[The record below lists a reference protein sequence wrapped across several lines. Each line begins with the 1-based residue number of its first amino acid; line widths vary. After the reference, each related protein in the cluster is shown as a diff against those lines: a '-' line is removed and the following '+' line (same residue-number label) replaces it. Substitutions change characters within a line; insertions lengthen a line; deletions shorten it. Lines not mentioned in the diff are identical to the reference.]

1 MKKIL
6 FFDCFSGISG
16 DMTIGAL
23 LDLGVDQEQFMN
35 EIEKLHVHGYELE
48 IEKSIKKGITGTRFH
63 VHLTDHHHDHDED
76 HHHHHHDHRNL
87 FDVEKIIDDSGLKDN
102 VKVMSK
108 NIFRLVAEAEA
119 KIHGK
124 PLDQVHFHE
133 VGAIDSIIDIVGAA
147 ICMDLLGVDEV
158 YASPLH
164 VGTGFVHCA
173 HGVFPVPAPATLE
186 ILKGVPIYNKG
197 IETELVTPTG
207 AAIIKALSEGFGD
220 VPAMELNRIGYG
232 LGKKDLAIPNVLR
245 VYLGEKKTRKIG

>member
-6 FFDCFSGISG
+6 FFDCFAGISG
-16 DMTIGAL
+16 DMTIGAF
-23 LDLGVDQEQFMN
+23 LDLGVDQEQFID
-35 EIEKLHVHGYELE
+35 EINKLHIHGYELE
-48 IEKSIKKGITGTRFH
+48 INKSIKKGISGTNFH
-63 VHLTDHHHDHDED
+63 VHLTHHHHDHGE
-76 HHHHHHDHRNL
+76 HHHHDHRNL
-87 FDVEKIIDDSGLKDN
+87 FDVEKIIEDSGLKDT
-102 VKVMSK
+102 VKIMSK

-147 ICMDLLGVDEV
+147 VCMDLLGVDEV

-207 AAIIKALSEGFGD
+207 AAIVKALSQGFGD
-220 VPAMELNRIGYG
+220 VPAMELHSIGYG
-232 LGKKDLAIPNVLR
+232 LGKKDLDIPNVLR
-245 VYLGEKKTRKIG
+245 VYLGEKKTKKVV

>member
-6 FFDCFSGISG
+6 FFDCFAGISG

-23 LDLGVDQEQFMN
+23 LDLGVDQEQFIH
-35 EIEKLHVHGYELE
+35 EINKLQLHGYELE
-48 IEKSIKKGITGTRFH
+48 MNKSIKKGITGTSFH
-63 VHLTDHHHDHDED
+63 VHLTHHHHDHED
-76 HHHHHHDHRNL
+76 HHHHDHRNL
-87 FDVEKIIDDSGLKDN
+87 FDVEKIIDDSDVKDS

-124 PLDQVHFHE
+124 SLDEVHFHE

-147 ICMDLLGVDEV
+147 VCMDLLGVDEV

-207 AAIIKALSEGFGD
+207 AAIVKALSEGFGD
-220 VPAMELNRIGYG
+220 VPAMELHRIGYG
-232 LGKKDLAIPNVLR
+232 LGKKDLDIPNVLR
-245 VYLGEKKTRKIG
+245 VYLGEKKTKKVV